1 MSRPTVHD
9 PDVVL
14 DAARAVLFRGGLESA
29 TIQAISAESGA
40 PVGSLYNRFRSR
52 GDLLAQLWLRAAQRS
67 QAAALPSLEHD
78 DALTA
83 ALGSVREQVAFTR
96 REPAD
101 ARLLASFR
109 RSDLIGE
116 VASPELQRALE
127 LLNQPVER
135 ALKELCKRLFG
146 DARREQQQRLSFA
159 VIDLPYAAVRR
170 YLLADRPV
178 PASIDGWL
186 ERAVLAV
193 LAPGEG
199 VHEQP

>member
-1 MSRPTVHD
+1 MSRPTVHN
-9 PDVVL
+9 PDAVL

-67 QAAALPSLEHD
+67 QAAALPALEHD
-78 DALTA
+78 DALKA
-83 ALGSVREQVAFTR
+83 ALGSVHAQVAFTR

-109 RSDLIGE
+109 RTDLIGE
-116 VASPELQRALE
+116 VASPELQQALE
-127 LLNQPVER
+127 QLNQPIER
-135 ALKELCKRLFG
+135 ALRELCKRLFG
-146 DARREQQQRLSFA
+146 DARAEQQRRLSFA
-159 VIDLPYAAVRR
+159 VIDMPYAAVRR

-193 LAPGEG
+193 LAPDDG
-199 VHEQP
+199 VHERP